1 MQYLEKGWDGRCN
14 GKNAT
19 EGVYIYVIKSQ
30 SITVKESVEKQ
41 KRRATVTLF
50 R

>member
-1 MQYLEKGWDGRCN
+1 MQYLEEGWDGRCN

-19 EGVYIYVIKSQ
+19 KGVYFYVIESQ

-41 KRRATVTLF
+41 KRRATVTLL